1 MLHCVEIKLLIYII
15 SHGEKYYVISKM
27 RFIKTHSWML
37 NLSRSKFDLCLIRGK
52 HNK

>member
-1 MLHCVEIKLLIYII
+1 MLHCVGIKPLIYII
-15 SHGEKYYVISKM
+15 SHGQKYYVISKTH
-27 RFIKTHSWML
+27 FIKTHSLTL